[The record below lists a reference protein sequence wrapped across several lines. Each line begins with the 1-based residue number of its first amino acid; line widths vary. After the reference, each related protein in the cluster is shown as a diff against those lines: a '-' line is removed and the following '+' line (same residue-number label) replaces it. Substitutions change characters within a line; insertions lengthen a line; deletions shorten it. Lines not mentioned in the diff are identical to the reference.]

1 MTDGEFEKLPRFS
14 VDLEEHAAELMKTR
28 ADFTFEELANFAFR
42 REFDKWQKR
51 LKSE

>member
-1 MTDGEFEKLPRFS
+1 MTDGEFDKIPRFS

-42 REFDKWQKR
+42 KEFDKWQRQSK
-51 LKSE
+51 LA